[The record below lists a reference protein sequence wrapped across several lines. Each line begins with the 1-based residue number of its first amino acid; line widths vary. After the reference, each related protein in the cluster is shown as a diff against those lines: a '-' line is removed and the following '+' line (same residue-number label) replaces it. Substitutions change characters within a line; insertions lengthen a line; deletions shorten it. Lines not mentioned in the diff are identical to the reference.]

1 LEEINQLLDD
11 LGREPRLFRSE
22 WLKNGTLVSQAAVS
36 PLVVAAGPVSRN
48 SLGSGEKTQVIELR
62 KTRTVKDGNFAS
74 VGRICVTPASQF
86 VIEVAQIFK
95 RSSF

>member
-1 LEEINQLLDD
+1 MEEINQLLDD

-36 PLVVAAGPVSRN
+36 PLVVAAGPVSRIRWAVV
-48 SLGSGEKTQVIELR
+48 KKHKELR